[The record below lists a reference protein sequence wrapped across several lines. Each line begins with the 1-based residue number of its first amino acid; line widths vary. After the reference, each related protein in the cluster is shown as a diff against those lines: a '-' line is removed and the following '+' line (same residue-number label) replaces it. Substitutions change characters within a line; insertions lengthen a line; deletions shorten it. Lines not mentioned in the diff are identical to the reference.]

1 MAGAVLALEKAHDDD
16 DDDDDD
22 NSKSESK
29 FPIESVFKVFEKQ
42 NLIPKNFLWVKV
54 LPPSRIKGWIVL
66 HF

>member
-1 MAGAVLALEKAHDDD
+1 MCPSHHLHGSHHTMAGAVLALEKAHDDD

-42 NLIPKNFLWVKV
+42 NLIPKNFL
-54 LPPSRIKGWIVL
+54 
-66 HF
+66 